1 MCDSA
6 FKLKYNLKVH
16 MRVHNNEKPYI
27 CTYPGCFAKFA
38 QKNNLNSHSK
48 IHLHNLIKE
57 NNEIEKLKTSHNN
70 ERKNIIFKLEE
81 TKKML

>member
-1 MCDSA
+1 
-6 FKLKYNLKVH
+6 

-57 NNEIEKLKTSHNN
+57 NNEIEKLKTSHIN

-81 TKKML
+81 TKKNALNG

>member
-1 MCDSA
+1 
-6 FKLKYNLKVH
+6 

-48 IHLHNLIKE
+48 IHLHNLVKE
-57 NNEIEKLKTSHNN
+57 NNEIKKLKNSQNNTLKSNN

-81 TKKML
+81 TKKIALNG